1 MLTKLSFLSL
11 KLLQRINLLVMLRL
25 SMVHVS

>member
-1 MLTKLSFLSL
+1 MLTKLYFFSL